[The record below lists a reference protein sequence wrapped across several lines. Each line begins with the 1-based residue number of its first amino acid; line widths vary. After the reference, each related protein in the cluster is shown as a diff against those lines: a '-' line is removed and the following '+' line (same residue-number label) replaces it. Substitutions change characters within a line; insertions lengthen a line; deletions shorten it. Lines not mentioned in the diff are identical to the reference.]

1 MITQE
6 RHLAIMSLYQRGV
19 QIRQISQILKLSRN
33 TVRRVL
39 RGKWQQRP
47 QRASPY
53 EELSPLIREVFN
65 IAQGNV
71 VRVQEILQDQYG
83 HSVPYSTLTRIVQSL
98 DLREDKKKHRSGTY
112 EFGPGQE
119 MQHDT
124 SPHGVLLDGKKIK
137 TQCAGLVLG
146 YSRKLFIQY
155 YPFFTRFEARVFLD
169 KAFEFMDG
177 TCPRCVIDN
186 TSVLVAHG
194 SGADAD
200 IAPDMERFGQIFGVK
215 FIPHAVGDVD
225 RKAKMERNFS
235 YVERNFLAGRTFTDW
250 QDLNEQAQKW
260 SIEVANQKVKRSLAM
275 SPEAAYLMEK
285 PHLTP
290 LPLYLPPVYQTV
302 YRTVDVAG
310 YVPVDTN
317 RYSAPERLIGKEVE
331 VHKLWDRVE
340 VFFKNQKVAD
350 HPRLI
355 DKRETRTCLRAT
367 HRQITATGH
376 HPPFNRQRAH
386 EGPCQEEKALVG
398 QHEWLDQFVEG
409 LKKRSSG
416 RGVMQLRRLLDLKR
430 TYPPEAFEKAL
441 VQALHYGLYDL
452 SRLEQMILSHVQG
465 DFFTIEEDEEP

>member
-1 MITQE
+1 
-6 RHLAIMSLYQRGV
+6 
-19 QIRQISQILKLSRN
+19 
-33 TVRRVL
+33 
-39 RGKWQQRP
+39 
-47 QRASPY
+47 
-53 EELSPLIREVFN
+53 
-65 IAQGNV
+65 V

-83 HSVPYSTLTRIVQSL
+83 RNVPYSTLTRIVQSL

-112 EFGPGQE
+112 AFGPGQE

-124 SPHGVLLDGKKIK
+124 SPHSVLLGGKKVK
-137 TQCAGLVLG
+137 AQCAGLVLG

-177 TCPRCVIDN
+177 ACPRCVIDN

-194 SGADAD
+194 SGPEAE
-200 IAPDMERFGQIFGVK
+200 IAPEMERFGQIFGVT
-215 FIPHAVGDVD
+215 FIPHAVGDAD

-260 SIEVANQKVKRSLAM
+260 SIEVANQKVKRSLGM

-285 PHLTP
+285 SHLTP
-290 LPLYLPPVYQTV
+290 LPPYIPPVYQTV

-317 RYSAPERLIGKEVE
+317 RYSVPERLIGKEVE

-355 DKRETRTCLRAT
+355 DKRETR
-367 HRQITATGH
+367 ITATGH

-398 QHEWLDQFVEG
+398 QHEWLDPFVEG

-465 DFFTIEEDEEP
+465 NFFTIEEDEEP